1 MLLNIFFLFVFYFY
15 YFTVKG
21 LQFAVFLLHACGINF
36 YKFFHQEKSV
46 LYIENFPFENAG
58 YQYRAYK
65 WKQILFERGYTS
77 RVDTIFENKDDFDKI
92 YDSKWN
98 MHRFFILSMHRKLI
112 SILSSYKYETV
123 IVRREVLLF
132 NDYGK
137 LFYQKFL
144 IQLHPNVVLDFDDNI
159 SASKSEPREIKSVFG
174 IIMQESGSKFLDSLK
189 LHKRFIVGSSYL
201 KDFVLKNTIHVKSE
215 DICIIPTCVDYQK
228 YYYKQYFEKDRIALG
243 WIGGVGN
250 LPLLQTLLPILN
262 EVSVKFPIKLI
273 VISGKE
279 IRADVNYEII
289 NVPWDLKTEIDE
301 MYKIDVGLMPIEND
315 EVSKG
320 KCGFKLI
327 QYMGLGIV
335 SIASGVTVNNE
346 IIHDEVDSFT
356 VKHREDWQ
364 MVIEKCLSRRAEF
377 QEIGRRAKETIH
389 QRYTFE
395 ANLDKYVQF
404 LQNFTKK

>member
-1 MLLNIFFLFVFYFY
+1 I
-15 YFTVKG
+15 
-21 LQFAVFLLHACGINF
+21 
-36 YKFFHQEKSV
+36 
-46 LYIENFPFENAG
+46 LYIENFPVENAG
-58 YQYRAYK
+58 YQNRAYK
-65 WKQILFERGYTS
+65 WKHILFERGYTA
-77 RVDTIFENKDDFDKI
+77 RVDTIYEDKNDFDSI
-92 YDSKWN
+92 YQSKWN
-98 MHRFFILSMHRKLI
+98 MHRFFIISMHRKLI
-112 SILSSYKYETV
+112 SILSSFQFETV
-123 IVRREVLLF
+123 VVRREVLLF

-137 LFYQKFL
+137 LFYQKL
-144 IQLHPNVVLDFDDNI
+144 LNSIHPNVVLDFDDNI
-159 SASKSEPREIKSVFG
+159 SASKNEPREIKSLFG
-174 IIMQESGSKFLDSLK
+174 IVMQESGSKFLDSIK

-201 KDFVLKNTIHVKSE
+201 KDFVLKNASHVKE
-215 DICIIPTCVDYQK
+215 CDVCIIPTCVDYQK

-250 LPLLQTLLPILN
+250 LSLLKTLIPILDK
-262 EVSVKFPIKLI
+262 VSKNFPIKLI

-279 IRADVNYEII
+279 IKADVNFEIV

-346 IIHDEVDSFT
+346 IIHDGVDSFT
-356 VKHREDWQ
+356 VKPGEDWQ
-364 MVIEKCLSRRAEF
+364 VVIEKCLSRRSEF
-377 QEIGRRAKETIH
+377 QEIGKKAKETIQ

-404 LQNFTKK
+404 LQSNTIE